1 MVALALTAGLIS
13 GCANNDTV
21 KNEVSANEVS
31 DGTEKVSISDTD
43 REKVGTPNEEKIQ
56 VVCTIFPEYDW
67 VKSIVGDLE
76 NNYEVTMLLDNGTD
90 LHSYQPTAEDIA
102 KIAGC
107 DLFIF
112 VGGESD
118 EWVEDALKEAI
129 NPDMQVINL
138 LETLGED
145 VKQEEI
151 VEGMEHNH
159 EEDHAHE
166 EEAEHE
172 EEHEE
177 EHVHEEETEYEE
189 GHEEEHEE
197 EHEHAE
203 YDEHVWLSL
212 KNTEIFVE
220 KIAEALAEIDASNE
234 MIYQQNCETYVAEL
248 KALDAEYQSVVE
260 QGSKDTLL
268 FGDRFPFRYLTDDYK
283 LEYYAAFAGCSAET
297 EASFETIAFLAEKV
311 DELGINSVMV
321 IENSDTRIAETIIST
336 TKTQNQQIVVMNSM
350 QSTTS
355 KDVEN
360 GASYL
365 NIMKE
370 NLESIKIALQ

>member
-1 MVALALTAGLIS
+1 MKNRIWKTMTALALTAGLIS
-13 GCANNDTV
+13 GCTNSTTSMPQ
-21 KNEVSANEVS
+21 NETAGGTQDASAS
-31 DGTEKVSISDTD
+31 DID
-43 REKVGTPNEEKIQ
+43 REKVGTPKEEKMQ

-151 VEGMEHNH
+151 VEGMQHN
-159 EEDHAHE
+159 
-166 EEAEHE
+166 
-172 EEHEE
+172 HEE
-177 EHVHEEETEYEE
+177 EHVHEEETA
-189 GHEEEHEE
+189 HEEEHEHAHEEETAHEE

-220 KIAEALAEIDASNE
+220 KIADALAEIDASNE
-234 MIYQQNCETYVAEL
+234 MIYQQNCEAYVAEL
-248 KALDAEYQSVVE
+248 KELDAEYQSVVE

-268 FGDRFPFRYLTDDYK
+268 FGDRFPFRYLTDDYN

-311 DELGINSVMV
+311 DELGLNSVMV

-355 KDVEN
+355 KDVED

>member
-1 MVALALTAGLIS
+1 MYYLNLDFYRYFIGRDDQSV
-13 GCANNDTV
+13 N
-21 KNEVSANEVS
+21 
-31 DGTEKVSISDTD
+31 EKVMIRRLDQQMRVNRIMAESFLKREITNAYLEKYMFNYLTIITAVSSILA
-43 REKVGTPNEEKIQ
+43 I
-56 VVCTIFPEYDW
+56 
-67 VKSIVGDLE
+67 KS
-76 NNYEVTMLLDNGTD
+76 GTD
-90 LHSYQPTAEDIA
+90 EHLTM
-102 KIAGC
+102 K
-107 DLFIF
+107 
-112 VGGESD
+112 
-118 EWVEDALKEAI
+118 
-129 NPDMQVINL
+129 
-138 LETLGED
+138 
-145 VKQEEI
+145 KQL
-151 VEGMEHNH
+151 
-159 EEDHAHE
+159 
-166 EEAEHE
+166 
-172 EEHEE
+172 
-177 EHVHEEETEYEE
+177 
-189 GHEEEHEE
+189 
-197 EHEHAE
+197 
-203 YDEHVWLSL
+203 W
-212 KNTEIFVE
+212 
-220 KIAEALAEIDASNE
+220 
-234 MIYQQNCETYVAEL
+234 AEL

-311 DELGINSVMV
+311 DELGLNSVMV